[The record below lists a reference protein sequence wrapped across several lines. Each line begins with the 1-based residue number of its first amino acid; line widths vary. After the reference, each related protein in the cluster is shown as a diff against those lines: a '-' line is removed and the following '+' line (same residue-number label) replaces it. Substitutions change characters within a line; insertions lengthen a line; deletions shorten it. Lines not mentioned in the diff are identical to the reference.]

1 MPDIVLLRHGES
13 TTNLANVFTGW
24 TDVDLTPQGVAEA
37 HRAGQLL
44 QKHGFRFD
52 VGYTSY
58 LKRTIKTMDIVL
70 EELDLLWI
78 PVQKTWRLNERFYG
92 ALQGQNKAAAEAQY
106 GAGQVLLWRRD
117 PYAHPPAITPADPRY
132 PGHDPRYQH
141 LTDRELPLTENL
153 SETLARVLPFWT
165 ETVMPALRQRQ
176 KVIVCAHGNSLRAL
190 VQYID
195 KLTDEQVT
203 QLDIVTGVPMVYQLN
218 DNLERVNHYLLTE

>member
-1 MPDIVLLRHGES
+1 M
-13 TTNLANVFTGW
+13 
-24 TDVDLTPQGVAEA
+24 
-37 HRAGQLL
+37 
-44 QKHGFRFD
+44 
-52 VGYTSY
+52 GYTSY

>member
-1 MPDIVLLRHGES
+1 MAVCWPC
-13 TTNLANVFTGW
+13 T
-24 TDVDLTPQGVAEA
+24 
-37 HRAGQLL
+37 
-44 QKHGFRFD
+44 
-52 VGYTSY
+52 VGRGCSSWPWPSRWLSRLDALFGYEPASAAAPPEYIQRGRRSY
-58 LKRTIKTMDIVL
+58 LAWADA
-70 EELDLLWI
+70 LDRPDAYRPWPRPEPRPPI
-78 PVQKTWRLNERFYG
+78 EARPTRLSVSSIE
-92 ALQGQNKAAAEAQY
+92 Q
-106 GAGQVLLWRRD
+106 WRRD

-132 PGHDPRYQH
+132 PGRDPRYQH

-165 ETVMPALRQRQ
+165 ETVMPALRQQQ

-195 KLTDEQVT
+195 KLTDEQIT

>member
-13 TTNLANVFTGW
+13 TANLANVFTGW

-37 HRAGQLL
+37 IRAGRLL
-44 QKHGFRFD
+44 QKHGFQFD

-58 LKRTIKTMDIVL
+58 LKRTIKTMDLVL
-70 EELDLLWI
+70 EQLGQLWI
-78 PVQKTWRLNERFYG
+78 PVQKSWRLNERFYG
-92 ALQGQNKAAAEAQY
+92 ALQGENKAAAEAQY
-106 GAGQVLLWRRD
+106 GAAQVLLWRRD

-141 LTDRELPLTENL
+141 LTTRELPLTENL

-165 ETVMPALRQRQ
+165 ETIMRALRKHQR
-176 KVIVCAHGNSLRAL
+176 VLVCAHGNSLRAL

-195 KLTDEQVT
+195 KLSDEQVT

-218 DNLERVNHYLLTE
+218 NNLERVGHYLLTE

>member
-1 MPDIVLLRHGES
+1 MPDLVLLRHGES
-13 TTNLANVFTGW
+13 TANLANVFTGW
-24 TDVDLTPQGVAEA
+24 TDVNLTPQGVAEA

-44 QKHGFRFD
+44 RQHGFRFD
-52 VGYTSY
+52 VGYTSV

-92 ALQGQNKAAAEAQY
+92 ALQGQNKAEAETQY
-106 GAGQVLLWRRD
+106 GAEQVLKWRRD
-117 PYAHPPAITPADPRY
+117 PYAHPPPQTPPPPPNPRRAPRDP
-132 PGHDPRYQH
+132 PHTHP
-141 LTDRELPLTENL
+141 ELPLTENL

-165 ETVMPALRQRQ
+165 ETVMPALRQQQ

-195 KLTDEQVT
+195 KLTDEQIT